1 MKPDIG
7 TFKSTWPEIDERLVQ
22 EHLSRLGDVYF
33 EAFEDK
39 EIYLHLQSL
48 GRLSPAHPVEVVI
61 NPGQGEMV
69 NCTVLAY
76 DYPSEFSLITGI
88 LAAAG
93 MNILAGD
100 VFTYEMVQDA
110 APRRAAGKK
119 DSFRSKSGVDPL
131 RRRRIIDSF
140 SGTLDTALSH
150 GAWTEEV
157 RKNMETVIG
166 LLERGDEDSVKE
178 AKQRVNEM
186 VVRRLSHLHPSSP
199 PVLYPVRLE
208 IDNRSSAWTRLK
220 VVSEDTP
227 AFLYALSTALSFQGL
242 LIEHVRIRT
251 MEGLIE
257 DQVDLVDGA
266 GRRVEDQDLLDRLRI
281 SVLLTK
287 QFTYFLGKAPDPYSA
302 LSRFEHLL
310 EDVFHSPAK
319 GRWLRLLTDP
329 DTLQGLARLLGTS
342 DFLWEDFIRIQYETL
357 LPMLRPSAGERR
369 FCEPPETLP
378 QRLREALAG
387 ARSLEERAERLN
399 EFKDRE
405 IYRIDLDHILHPEM
419 DFRVLSERLTR
430 LAENV
435 VEAATE
441 MVYRHMTGQYGTPRT
456 IGGLE
461 ARYAVLGLGKLGG
474 EALGYASD
482 IEILFVYSDHGR
494 TDGESPLENSEFFD
508 KLMKGVIRSIRAKRE
523 GIFHVDVRLRPF
535 GGAGPLAC
543 SLETFC
549 SYYARGGQA
558 HSYER
563 LALVRMRAIGGD
575 KALGMR
581 LERLR
586 DEMLYFSRG
595 LDLRSLKDLRE
606 RQILE
611 NTRGGRLNAKFGPG
625 GLVDVE
631 YGVQILQVIH
641 GGAYPELRTPRIH
654 QALHALKDAEILPP
668 GEVLRL
674 VDAYD
679 FLRRLINGMRML
691 RGSARDLFL
700 PATDSPEF
708 THLARRM
715 GYEGGGPLS
724 PSDRLR
730 VDFEMHTAAVR
741 IFAEQ
746 TFGGDTPAGRGMVTV
761 VDLVF
766 SESMPQPLREPVLR
780 SAGFKDPER
789 AWVNLRGLS
798 GTGYRND
805 LFARLALLAFDVLG
819 RKPDPD
825 MALNN
830 WERFIR
836 SLGSPEF
843 HYRLL
848 LGQPMRLE
856 ILLGILSGSQ
866 FLADTLIRN
875 PGFLDWVMDPEL
887 LHEGRNGHDMEQ
899 ELDHVARVCKGHP
912 EWLNR
917 LRRFRRREILRI
929 GTRDLCLG
937 VPTQEVMAD
946 LSTLADVTVKVAL
959 DTVWGRM
966 RAAGKVP
973 DFAGKLEDRFC
984 VLAFGKLGGKE
995 LNYSS
1000 DIDLLAIWDDRD
1012 LPSDPQGPGEE
1023 GFRGLFRRAMESLIS
1038 DLLTHTEEG
1047 YAYRVDLRLR
1057 PFGRAGELVPS
1068 LSGLIRYYRD
1078 QASLWEIQAALKLRP
1093 LAGNASLG
1101 HRFLEEL
1108 RPVFL
1113 RGRERRPVVES
1124 IEAMRNRAIRAI
1136 SRKGGACVD
1145 VKSGLGGLRDV
1156 EFMVQGL
1163 QLIHGPGNPALF
1175 EGNTLTSLDLLGEAR
1190 ILPAARVEVV
1200 KQDYLFLRR
1209 VEHYLQILEDRQVHA
1224 LPRDPVEVEALA
1236 KRVLGV
1242 GATAERFMDD
1252 LTECLSRVRDTYR
1265 EALDL

>member
-1 MKPDIG
+1 
-7 TFKSTWPEIDERLVQ
+7 
-22 EHLSRLGDVYF
+22 
-33 EAFEDK
+33 
-39 EIYLHLQSL
+39 
-48 GRLSPAHPVEVVI
+48 
-61 NPGQGEMV
+61 
-69 NCTVLAY
+69 
-76 DYPSEFSLITGI
+76 
-88 LAAAG
+88 
-93 MNILAGD
+93 
-100 VFTYEMVQDA
+100 
-110 APRRAAGKK
+110 
-119 DSFRSKSGVDPL
+119 
-131 RRRRIIDSF
+131 
-140 SGTLDTALSH
+140 
-150 GAWTEEV
+150 
-157 RKNMETVIG
+157 
-166 LLERGDEDSVKE
+166 LLEQGDEGSVEE

-186 VVRRLSHLHPSSP
+186 VVRRLAHLQSFSP

-208 IDNRSSAWTRLK
+208 IDNQSPAWTRLT

-227 AFLYALSTALSFQGL
+227 AFLYALSTALSFHGL

-251 MEGLIE
+251 VESLIE

-266 GRRVEDQDLLDRLRI
+266 GRKVADQDLLDRLRI

-310 EDVFHSPAK
+310 EDIFRSPAK

-357 LPMLRPSAGERR
+357 LPMLRPAAGEVR
-369 FCEPPETLP
+369 FCEPLETLP
-378 QRLREALAG
+378 RRLQETLEG
-387 ARSLEERAERLN
+387 VRSLEERTERLN

-405 IYRIDLDHILHPEM
+405 IYRIDLDHILHPEA
-419 DFRVLSERLTR
+419 DFRVLSKRLTR

-435 VEAATE
+435 VSAATE
-441 MVYRHMTGQYGTPRT
+441 MVYQHMKGQFGTPRT

-474 EALGYASD
+474 AALGYASD
-482 IEILFVYSDHGR
+482 IELLFVYSDNGR

-508 KLMKGVIRSIRAKRE
+508 RMMKGIIQCIRAKRE

-535 GGAGPLAC
+535 GSAGPLAC

-549 SYYARGGQA
+549 GYYAKGGQA
-558 HSYER
+558 LSYER

-575 KALGMR
+575 EALGMR

-586 DEMLYFSRG
+586 DEMLYLSQG
-595 LDLRSLKDLRE
+595 LDLRELKDLRE

-611 NTRGGRLNAKFGPG
+611 NTRGGRLNAKFSPG

-631 YGVQILQVIH
+631 YGVQILQVMH
-641 GGAYPELRTPRIH
+641 GGTYPALRTPRIH
-654 QALHALKDAEILPP
+654 QALHALKDAEILSE

-674 VDAYD
+674 VNAYD
-679 FLRRLINGMRML
+679 FLRHLINGMRML

-700 PATDSPEF
+700 PAPDSAEF

-715 GYEGGGPLS
+715 GYERGGPLS
-724 PSDRLR
+724 PSERLR

-741 IFAEQ
+741 VFAEQ
-746 TFGGDTPAGRGMVTV
+746 TFGEDMLPGRGIGTV
-761 VDLVF
+761 VDLVL
-766 SESMPQPLREPVLR
+766 SERMPRELREPILR
-780 SAGFKDPER
+780 GAGFKDPER
-789 AWVNLRGLS
+789 AWVNLRELA
-798 GTGYRND
+798 GTGYRKD
-805 LFARLALLAFDVLG
+805 IFVRLALMAFDVLG

-836 SLGSPEF
+836 SLGSAEF
-843 HYRLL
+843 HYNLL
-848 LGQPMRLE
+848 LAQPMRLE

-887 LHEGRNGHDMEQ
+887 LHERRNGQDMEE
-899 ELDHVARVCKGHP
+899 ELEYVARVCKSHP

-917 LRRFRRREILRI
+917 MRRFRRREILRI

-937 VPTQEVMAD
+937 VSTREVMAD

-959 DTVWGRM
+959 DRVWGRM
-966 RAAGKVP
+966 RAAGEIP
-973 DFAGKLEDRFC
+973 DSTVDPEGRFC
-984 VLAFGKLGGKE
+984 VLAFGKLGGNE

-1012 LPSDPQGPGEE
+1012 LPVEQT
-1023 GFRGLFRRAMESLIS
+1023 LFRRVMKGLSS
-1038 DLLTHTEEG
+1038 DLSSHTEEG

-1068 LSGLIRYYRD
+1068 LSGLIRYYQE

-1093 LAGNASLG
+1093 LAGSRALG
-1101 HRFLEEL
+1101 RRLVEAL
-1108 RPVFL
+1108 GPVFL
-1113 RGRERRPVVES
+1113 RRRERGPVVVS
-1124 IEAMRNRAIRAI
+1124 IEEMRNRAIRAV
-1136 SRKGGACVD
+1136 SRKSGAAVD

-1163 QLIHGPGNPALF
+1163 QLIHGPGNPSLL
-1175 EGNTLTSLDLLGEAR
+1175 EGNTLVSLDLLGEAR
-1190 ILPAARVEVV
+1190 ILPASTVEVL

-1209 VEHYLQILEDRQVHA
+1209 VEHYLQILDDRQVHA
-1224 LPRDPVEVEALA
+1224 LPQDPVEVDALG

-1242 GATAERFMDD
+1242 GTTSEGFLEA
-1252 LTECLSRVRDTYR
+1252 LNGCLNRVRGAYDR
-1265 EALDL
+1265 NLLQGEG

>member
-7 TFKSTWPEIDERLVQ
+7 TFKSAWPEIDERLVQ
-22 EHLSRLGDVYF
+22 EHLSRLGDGYF
-33 EAFEDK
+33 EAFKDQD
-39 EIYLHLQSL
+39 IYLHLLSL

-61 NPGQGEMV
+61 SQEQGARV
-69 NCTVLAY
+69 TCTVLAY

-88 LAAAG
+88 LAASG

-100 VFTYEMVQDA
+100 VFTYEKALDTPPKRV
-110 APRRAAGKK
+110 PGKK
-119 DSFRSKSGVDPL
+119 GSFRGKSGADPL

-140 SGTLDTALSH
+140 SGTLDTAFSA
-150 GAWTEEV
+150 GAWAEDV
-157 RKNMETVIG
+157 RHRMEMVIG
-166 LLERGDEDSVKE
+166 LLEQGDGGSVEE

-186 VVRRLSHLHPSSP
+186 VVRRLAHLQSFSP
-199 PVLYPVRLE
+199 PILYPVRLE
-208 IDNRSSAWTRLK
+208 IDNRSPAWTRLT

-251 MEGLIE
+251 VEGLIE
-257 DQVDLVDGA
+257 DLVDLVDGA
-266 GRRVEDQDLLDRLRI
+266 GSKVEDQDLLDRLRI
-281 SVLLTK
+281 SALLTK

-310 EDVFHSPAK
+310 EDIFRSPAK
-319 GRWLRLLTDP
+319 GRWLGLLTDP

-342 DFLWEDFIRIQYETL
+342 DFLWEDFIRVQYETL
-357 LPMLRPSAGERR
+357 LPMLRPASGEVR
-369 FCEPPETLP
+369 FCEPLETLP
-378 QRLREALAG
+378 RRLREALKG
-387 ARSLEERAERLN
+387 ARSLDEGAERLN

-405 IYRIDLDHILHPEM
+405 IYRIDLDHILHPDS
-419 DFRVLSERLTR
+419 DFQVLSERLTV

-435 VEAATE
+435 VRAAAE
-441 MVYRHMTGQYGTPRT
+441 MVYLHLQGQFGTPRT
-456 IGGLE
+456 IAGLE

-474 EALGYASD
+474 AALGYASD
-482 IEILFVYSDHGR
+482 IEILLVYSDNGR
-494 TDGESPLENSEFFD
+494 TDGDSPLENPEFFD
-508 KLMKGVIRSIRAKRE
+508 RLMKGIIQCIRAKRE

-535 GGAGPLAC
+535 GSAGPLAC

-549 SYYARGGQA
+549 NYYAQGGQA
-558 HSYER
+558 LSYER

-575 KALGMR
+575 EALGMR

-586 DEMLYFSRG
+586 DEMLYFSQG
-595 LDLRSLKDLRE
+595 LDLRRLKDLRE
-606 RQILE
+606 RQMLE
-611 NTRGGRLNAKFGPG
+611 NTRGGRLNAKFSPG

-631 YGVQILQVIH
+631 YGVQILQVMH
-641 GGAYPELRTPRIH
+641 GCTYPELRTPRIH
-654 QALHALKDAEILPP
+654 QALHALKDAEILSP

-674 VDAYD
+674 LDAYD

-700 PATDSPEF
+700 PAPDSAEF

-715 GYEGGGPLS
+715 GYERGGPLS

-730 VDFEMHTAAVR
+730 VDFEMHSAAVR
-741 IFAEQ
+741 VFAEQ
-746 TFGGDTPAGRGMVTV
+746 TFGGDTLPGRGMGTV
-761 VDLVF
+761 VDLVL
-766 SESMPQPLREPVLR
+766 SETMPRALREPILR

-789 AWVNLRGLS
+789 AWVNLRELS
-798 GTGYRND
+798 GTGYRKD
-805 LFARLALLAFDVLG
+805 IFVRLALMAFDVLG

-836 SLGSPEF
+836 SLGSAEF
-843 HYRLL
+843 HYNLL
-848 LGQPMRLE
+848 LAQPMRLE
-856 ILLGILSGSQ
+856 ILLGIFSGSQ

-875 PGFLDWVMDPEL
+875 PGFLDWVMDPVL
-887 LHEGRNGHDMEQ
+887 LHHLRNGQNMEE
-899 ELDHVARVCKGHP
+899 ELDHVARVCKSHP

-946 LSTLADVTVKVAL
+946 LSTLADVTVRIAL
-959 DTVWGRM
+959 DAVWGKLRT
-966 RAAGKVP
+966 AGKIP
-973 DFAGKLEDRFC
+973 DSAEDPEDRFC
-984 VLAFGKLGGKE
+984 VLAFGKLGGNE

-1012 LPSDPQGPGEE
+1012 PQAAQT
-1023 GFRGLFRRAMESLIS
+1023 LFRRAMEGLSS
-1038 DLLTHTEEG
+1038 DLSAHTEEG

-1093 LAGNASLG
+1093 LAGNPALG
-1101 HRFLEEL
+1101 HRLLEAL

-1113 RGRERRPVVES
+1113 RPRERGPVVES
-1124 IEAMRNRAIRAI
+1124 IEEMRNRAIRAV
-1136 SRKGGACVD
+1136 SKRAGAAVD

-1163 QLIHGPGNPALF
+1163 QLIHGPGNPSLF
-1175 EGNTLTSLDLLGEAR
+1175 EGNTLTSLDLLQEAR
-1190 ILPAARVEVV
+1190 ILPSSAVEEL

-1209 VEHYLQILEDRQVHA
+1209 VEHCLQILEDRQVHS
-1224 LPRDPVEVEALA
+1224 LPSQPQEMEALG

-1242 GATAERFMDD
+1242 DATAERFLEE
-1252 LTECLSRVRDTYR
+1252 LTGCLARVRGAYN
-1265 EALDL
+1265 ESLGIAP